1 MTTVS
6 PATNGDDIRL
16 TPAGRTV
23 LEATARGRVRY
34 LTGPQVVILRLD
46 GNVLDAS
53 KPFMDLQRAGWA
65 YIQPYDLDQPPPV
78 EVMCRITPAGE
89 DALMEAQ
96 QRARERKAGK

>member
-1 MTTVS
+1 MS
-6 PATNGDDIRL
+6 PATNRDDIRL

-34 LTGPQVVILRLD
+34 LTGQEAVILRLDD

-53 KPFMDLQRAGWA
+53 KPFMDLQRARWA